1 MDNRTFQQKMPYLPQ
16 SLSKIALSGG
26 TESPAVVAYHWSI
39 GGSMTSDTPV
49 LLDLVNAIPD
59 LRLVCDLLLRFL
71 DLVRIPQEIAT

>member
-1 MDNRTFQQKMPYLPQ
+1 MMARAQGSV
-16 SLSKIALSGG
+16 SLAGLYQVSEV
-26 TESPAVVAYHWSI
+26 ESPAVVAYHWSI
-39 GGSMTSDTPV
+39 GVSMTSGNTPV